1 MINIKER
8 IFIKKS
14 KEQSNLEEFVRALF
28 NTARCGEIEVQ
39 HTPVVTR
46 IIIHTTTPGLI
57 IGSGGD
63 RIKEAAEMVKQKFKI
78 ENPQIDVQKIDN
90 PDLDSNIIAQG
101 IGAALES
108 GMNFR
113 RVGNQYVERVM
124 DSGATGCEIVMSG
137 VITGARGR
145 TERFVAGYIKKS
157 GNTAERF
164 VQKGFTTA
172 RPKRGAI
179 GVTVKIMQYNPELQ
193 VKQAI
198 KKIDRLA
205 KEKRAEIAKDAA
217 EQKESQAH
225 EQESKMPTG
234 KVNEENKET
243 PKQTETPVDV
253 KEAQ

>member
-1 MINIKER
+1 MKER
-8 IFIKKS
+8 IFVQKS
-14 KEQSNLEEFVRALF
+14 KEQSNLEEFVRNLF

-90 PDLDSNIIAQG
+90 PDLDSNIIAQA
-101 IGAALES
+101 IAAALES
-108 GMNFR
+108 GMNFK
-113 RVGNQYVERVM
+113 RVGNQYAERVM
-124 DSGATGCEIVMSG
+124 DAGATGCEIVMSG
-137 VITGARGR
+137 VVTGARGR
-145 TERFVAGYIKKS
+145 TERFVSGYIKKS

-172 RPKRGAI
+172 RPKRGSI

-205 KEKRAEIAKDAA
+205 KEKRAEVAKDAA
-217 EQKESQAH
+217 EQAEKQQKKERNDAKPVE
-225 EQESKMPTG
+225 EQKPVE
-234 KVNEENKET
+234 ET
-243 PKQTETPVDV
+243 PAPVDT

>member
-8 IFIKKS
+8 IFVQKA
-14 KEQSNLEEFVRALF
+14 KEQSNLEEFIRNLF

-63 RIKEAAEMVKQKFKI
+63 RIKEAADMVKQKFKI

-90 PDLDSNIIAQG
+90 PDLDSNIIAQAM
-101 IGAALES
+101 GAALES
-108 GMNFR
+108 GMNFK

-124 DSGATGCEIVMSG
+124 DAGATGCEIVISG

-157 GNTAERF
+157 GNTAERY

-179 GVTVKIMQYNPELQ
+179 GITVKIMQYNPELQ
-193 VKQAI
+193 VKQSVA
-198 KKIDRLA
+198 KIYRLA

-217 EQKESQAH
+217 EQKIES
-225 EQESKMPTG
+225 
-234 KVNEENKET
+234 
-243 PKQTETPVDV
+243 PKQTEPSKKDAPAET
-253 KEAQ
+253 KEAA